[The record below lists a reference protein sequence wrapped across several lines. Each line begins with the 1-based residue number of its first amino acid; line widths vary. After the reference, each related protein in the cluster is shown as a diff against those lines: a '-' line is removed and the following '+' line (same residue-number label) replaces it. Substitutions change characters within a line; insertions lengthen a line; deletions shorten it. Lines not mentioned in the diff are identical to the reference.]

1 MVNERLTNR
10 QSEILEFIK
19 SGIEEDGIPP
29 TINQLRGL
37 VGLKS
42 NSTIHQHVQALVKK
56 GYIEGSN
63 HIPRSISLKVD
74 TNTILI
80 PVKGSIAAGKP
91 IEVLEDETD
100 LIEVPSSLLSGREDC
115 YALRVKG
122 DSMIDDG
129 IFDGDIVIIKPQIS
143 PENGQTV
150 VAILEDD
157 TCTLKKIYRLKD
169 GYRLQPANQNILP
182 IFVKEL
188 EVRGVVIRVIRNFS
202 KDKNNKDSMEVTNSF
217 KTVDLFAGVGGVRLG
232 FEAEGFETVFANDY
246 EPKCKDTYDL
256 NFRTSKLVVEDIR
269 NIHENDLP
277 DFDIL
282 LGGFPCQAFSIAGY
296 RQGFDDKKERG
307 NLFFDVARILETRKP
322 KAFLLE
328 NVKNLQGH
336 DQGKTFKI
344 IKETLQSLGYSVS
357 SKVLNTMDY
366 GNVPQNRERIY
377 IVGFLNADHLNNFS
391 FPDPVELKV
400 KITDIL
406 ESKVDDKYYYN
417 GKPLYEKIKDDVKEF
432 GKVYQWR
439 RKYVRENKKG
449 VCPTLTANMGT
460 GGHNVPI
467 IKDENGI
474 RKLTPRECARIQ
486 GFPDSYIIP
495 EHLADSAL
503 YKQFGNSVSV
513 PVLRAIAKKMKFA
526 LNS

>member
-1 MVNERLTNR
+1 MIPEYYSIAQVADILGSSKETLRRWDKSGRLTPQRNPDNNYREYHRTQLEQFEQAQLLFNSKWSEEIDVTPNR
-10 QSEILEFIK
+10 PFK
-19 SGIEEDGIPP
+19 
-29 TINQLRGL
+29 L
-37 VGLKS
+37 V
-42 NSTIHQHVQALVKK
+42 
-56 GYIEGSN
+56 E
-63 HIPRSISLKVD
+63 
-74 TNTILI
+74 
-80 PVKGSIAAGKP
+80 
-91 IEVLEDETD
+91 
-100 LIEVPSSLLSGREDC
+100 
-115 YALRVKG
+115 
-122 DSMIDDG
+122 
-129 IFDGDIVIIKPQIS
+129 
-143 PENGQTV
+143 
-150 VAILEDD
+150 
-157 TCTLKKIYRLKD
+157 
-169 GYRLQPANQNILP
+169 
-182 IFVKEL
+182 
-188 EVRGVVIRVIRNFS
+188 
-202 KDKNNKDSMEVTNSF
+202 
-217 KTVDLFAGVGGVRLG
+217 LFAGAGGLAIGMEEAG
-232 FEAEGFETVFANDY
+232 FDSVLLNEIDKNACATLRKNRPAWNVIEGDISEIDFSQY
-246 EPKCKDTYDL
+246 KDT
-256 NFRTSKLVVEDIR
+256 V
-269 NIHENDLP
+269 
-277 DFDIL
+277 DIL
-282 LGGFPCQAFSIAGY
+282 SGGFPCQAFSIAGY